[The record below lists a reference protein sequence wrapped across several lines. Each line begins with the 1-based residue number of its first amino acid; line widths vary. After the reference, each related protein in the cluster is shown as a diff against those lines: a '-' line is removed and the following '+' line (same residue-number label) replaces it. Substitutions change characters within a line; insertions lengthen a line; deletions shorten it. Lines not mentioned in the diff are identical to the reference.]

1 MEKLLIIL
9 LIAGIPANIFI
20 LFAKFTGK
28 AIALLLFKSSA
39 FIYCIFAIIIVLKYY
54 NLI

>member
-9 LIAGIPANIFI
+9 LIAGIPANVFLLIANMKGAFMI
-20 LFAKFTGK
+20 KLFWKGA
-28 AIALLLFKSSA
+28 A
-39 FIYCIFAIIIVLKYY
+39 FIYMVFAVVITLKYY